1 MRKIKL
7 FEDFSVNEDNLD
19 AALQA
24 LVPDLKTAFMNY
36 LENRDLVE
44 LMDELDALDGRA
56 RKIKGG
62 SKEAGLWW
70 RFFDN
75 DTIANTAGALR
86 RDLELPAS
94 HANHKYAIENMEL
107 AVEPD
112 TKMKVYF
119 S

>member
-1 MRKIKL
+1 MKIKL
-7 FEDFSVNEDNLD
+7 FEEFVNEDNLD

-24 LVPDLKTAFMNY
+24 LVPDLKSAFANY

-44 LMDELDALDGRA
+44 LMDELDALDSRA

-62 SKEAGLWW
+62 SKEAGFWW
-70 RFFDN
+70 RFFDD
-75 DTIANTAGALR
+75 DTLANTAGGLK
-86 RDLELPAS
+86 RDLELPPS
-94 HANHKYAIENMEL
+94 HGNHKYAIENMEL
-107 AVEPD
+107 AIQPD